1 MLGEDYRSRALK
13 NLESYF
19 KQKADF
25 EALEIVLAKTEADK
39 QFYIQKSMKL
49 ELDLER
55 DGIQAEDYFG
65 IIQKLQIQIMVLD
78 KKINEQNYKILDL
91 ESKVK
96 EHLNTISK
104 KIAVNQSLDT
114 QIKEYKERIHE
125 LSEELKEMEKWG
137 A

>member
-65 IIQKLQIQIMVLD
+65 IIQKLQMQMMALD

-96 EHLNTISK
+96 EHLNTISS

>member
-39 QFYIQKSMKL
+39 QFYIQKSRKL

-65 IIQKLQIQIMVLD
+65 IIQKLQIQMMVLD

-96 EHLNTISK
+96 EHLNTISS

>member
-65 IIQKLQIQIMVLD
+65 IIQKLQMQIMALD

-96 EHLNTISK
+96 EHLNTISS

>member
-65 IIQKLQIQIMVLD
+65 IIQKLQMQMMVLD

-96 EHLNTISK
+96 EHLNTISS

>member
-65 IIQKLQIQIMVLD
+65 IIQKLQIQMMVLD

-96 EHLNTISK
+96 EHLNTISS

>member
-1 MLGEDYRSRALK
+1 MIGEDYRSRALQ
-13 NLESYF
+13 NLDAYF
-19 KQKADF
+19 KQKAAY

-65 IIQKLQIQIMVLD
+65 RVQKYQAKIIAHEKTIAD
-78 KKINEQNYKILDL
+78 QNYKILDL
-91 ESKVK
+91 EAKIK
-96 EHLNTISK
+96 EHLQTISV
-104 KIAVNQSLDT
+104 KISINQSLDT
-114 QIKEYKERIHE
+114 AIREYKSRIEE
-125 LSEELKEMEKWG
+125 LDVELKEMEKWG